1 VNPRLYPGLRATG
14 PLLRTQSDERLATM
28 AANGSDAAFEA
39 IVARYWRTLVRHC
52 AGIVG
57 YADAEE
63 AVQDALVRAHGA
75 LRRGG
80 PEIRDLRAWL
90 HVIAHNAALNVLRS
104 RSTRPGPAPPG
115 CEPADV
121 SAPRPAEERE
131 QLGEL
136 VAAIRALSDRER
148 DAIVM
153 HELEG
158 RTWTRSPAASASA
171 TGPSVSCCTAPARR
185 CACAWARSP
194 PGAAPGGH
202 PPREP
207 TPAPSAFSS
216 PDGRFAG
223 ARLAGF
229 VPRRIAIRG
238 WTGSTARWDVGSPLR
253 RARLGTDQHAGS
265 GPSAQQSAA
274 RDPGAQG
281 GPAR

>member
-1 VNPRLYPGLRATG
+1 MNPRLYPGLRATG

-90 HVIAHNAALNVLRS
+90 HVFAHNAALNVLRS
-104 RSTRPGPAPPG
+104 RSTRPGPASPG

-158 RTWTRSPAASASA
+158 RTLDEIASSLGTSNGA
-171 TGPSVSCCTAPARR
+171 VRQLLHRAR
-185 CACAWARSP
+185 
-194 PGAAPGGH
+194 
-202 PPREP
+202 
-207 TPAPSAFSS
+207 TTM
-216 PDGRFAG
+216 
-223 ARLAGF
+223 RL
-229 VPRRIAIRG
+229 
-238 WTGSTARWDVGSPLR
+238 
-253 RARLGTDQHAGS
+253 RLGTL
-265 GPSAQQSAA
+265 AA
-274 RDPGAQG
+274 WR
-281 GPAR
+281 RWSV